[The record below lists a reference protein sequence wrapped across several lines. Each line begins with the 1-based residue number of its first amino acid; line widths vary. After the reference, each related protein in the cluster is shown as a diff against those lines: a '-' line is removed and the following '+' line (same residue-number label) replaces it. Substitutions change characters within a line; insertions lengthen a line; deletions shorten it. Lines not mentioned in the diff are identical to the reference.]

1 MIATQLKYSA
11 GTVVTMKPQLPCVS
25 HPAASRLI
33 FLRKHAALALT
44 VLTRRLAAPAFTL
57 FVFAWPIFFR
67 GYAAPDLAR
76 DQVAMPTYSLRGH
89 R

>member
-1 MIATQLKYSA
+1 
-11 GTVVTMKPQLPCVS
+11 MKCELPCVS

-33 FLRKHAALALT
+33 FPRKHAALALT
-44 VLTRRLAAPAFTL
+44 VMIKHLATPAFTL

-76 DQVAMPTYSLRGH
+76 NQLATPSYGLSGH